1 MHTPTHPICDLATGT
16 MLVSCSLEVF
26 DQVKPTVLDGNSL
39 FSVMGPFLFDGVVR
53 CTRAGHEAGKAEAIA
68 ALCKVRVSPSH

>member
-1 MHTPTHPICDLATGT
+1 
-16 MLVSCSLEVF
+16 
-26 DQVKPTVLDGNSL
+26 
-39 FSVMGPFLFDGVVR
+39 MGPFLFDGVVR